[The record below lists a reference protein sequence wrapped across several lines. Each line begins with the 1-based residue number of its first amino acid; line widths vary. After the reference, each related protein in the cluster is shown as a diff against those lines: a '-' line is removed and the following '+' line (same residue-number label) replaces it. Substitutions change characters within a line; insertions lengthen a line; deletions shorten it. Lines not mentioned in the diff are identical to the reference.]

1 MDNLFLGI
9 DIGGSGIKGAVV
21 DITTGELVQPR
32 FRVATPKP
40 GNPAAIAGAVKEL
53 TEHFNWQGPVGCGF
67 PGVVMHGKVL
77 TAANL
82 DKSCAGVDFAKLFTQ
97 TTQCPTFLLND
108 ADAAGIAE
116 MNLGNGKNT
125 AGVVVIVTVGTG
137 IGTALFTNGHL
148 VPNTEFGHIILDNR
162 KEGEK
167 YAADSVRQKQ
177 KLSWKDWGNRFNHY
191 LNNLVSLFYPD
202 LIIVGGGASK
212 EFRRY
217 QETLTVKTKVIP
229 AALLNKAGIIGA
241 AMYAAAETAP
251 PVQK

>member
-1 MDNLFLGI
+1 MDTQILGI
-9 DIGGSGIKGAVV
+9 DIGGTGVKGAVV
-21 DITTGELVQPR
+21 EISTGEMLTPR
-32 FRVATPKP
+32 FRIATPKP
-40 GNPAAIAGAVKEL
+40 ATPAAMVNAVKEL
-53 TEHFNWQGPVGCGF
+53 VTHFNWQGPIGCGF
-67 PGVVMHGKVL
+67 PGVVMHGKIL

-82 DKSCAGVDFAKLFTQ
+82 DKSCIGINFATLITEA
-97 TTQCPTFLLND
+97 TQCPATVLND

-116 MNLGNGKNT
+116 MQLGNGKNV

-137 IGTALFTNGHL
+137 IGTALFSNGHL

-177 KLSWKDWGNRFNHY
+177 KLSWKEWGKRFDHY
-191 LNNLVSLFYPD
+191 LSNLVTLFYPD

-212 EFRRY
+212 DFRRY
-217 QETLTVKTKVIP
+217 ADVLTQKTKVVP

-241 AMYAAAETAP
+241 AMS
-251 PVQK
+251 VKQQ